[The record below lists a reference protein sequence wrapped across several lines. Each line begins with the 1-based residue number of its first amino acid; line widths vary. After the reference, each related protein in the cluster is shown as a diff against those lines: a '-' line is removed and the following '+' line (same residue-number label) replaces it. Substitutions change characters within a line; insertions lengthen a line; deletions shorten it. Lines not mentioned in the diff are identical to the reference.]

1 MALRKIVKIGDNK
14 LRKICKPVEK
24 FDRRLKILLED
35 MADTMYDANGV
46 GLAAPQVGIL
56 RRAVVIDV
64 GDGLVELVNPVIV
77 ESDGQQS
84 GPEGCLSIP
93 GRSGVV
99 TRPNHVKVRAQ
110 DPDGN
115 AIELEAEEFF
125 AGPCVMSW
133 IIWTA
138 FSMWTRWIA
147 KFWRATRN
155 TSRWTET
162 KRRTGNES
170 CFYGNAGVFRSY
182 FARAGRKRL
191 RGGRGLYPA
200 G

>member
-64 GDGLVELVNPVIV
+64 GDGLVELVNPVIM

-110 DPDGN
+110 DSEGN
-115 AIELEAEEFF
+115 PVEREAQEFF
-125 AGPCVMSW
+125 A
-133 IIWTA
+133 
-138 FSMWTRWIA
+138 
-147 KFWRATRN
+147 RAVCH
-155 TSRWTET
+155 ELDHLD
-162 KRRTGNES
+162 
-170 CFYGNAGVFRSY
+170 GV
-182 FARAGRKRL
+182 
-191 RGGRGLYPA
+191 LYVDKMDREILEGDEEYEPVD
-200 G
+200 GSEEEDGE

>member
-99 TRPNHVKVRAQ
+99 TRPNYVKVRAQ

-125 AGPCVMSW
+125 A
-133 IIWTA
+133 
-138 FSMWTRWIA
+138 
-147 KFWRATRN
+147 RAVCH
-155 TSRWTET
+155 ELDHLD
-162 KRRTGNES
+162 
-170 CFYGNAGVFRSY
+170 GV
-182 FARAGRKRL
+182 
-191 RGGRGLYPA
+191 LYVDKMDREILEGDEEYEPVD
-200 G
+200 GDEEEDGE

>member
-14 LRKICKPVEK
+14 LRKVCKPVEK

-99 TRPNHVKVRAQ
+99 TRPNHVKVQAQ
-110 DPDGN
+110 DADGN

-125 AGPCVMSW
+125 A
-133 IIWTA
+133 
-138 FSMWTRWIA
+138 
-147 KFWRATRN
+147 RAVCHELDHLDGILFKDKV
-155 TSRWTET
+155 TEMVDPS
-162 KRRTGNES
+162 ELE
-170 CFYGNAGVFRSY
+170 FD
-182 FARAGRKRL
+182 
-191 RGGRGLYPA
+191 
-200 G
+200 